1 VNNSRYLILIVILFL
16 FALPAYSQQSNEVQL
31 ANEYYGQGDYVKA
44 KKLYDELANDFRN
57 IPLIHNN
64 YYFLLI
70 ESQDF
75 NDANK
80 YIKRLIKKFPDNLY
94 YRLDYGLLLLASDGE
109 SRASEYFDNI
119 ISDIKFDTYLTSITA
134 DYFVNKKLT
143 QFAIKTFQESRKA
156 LKSPYSFSLEMANIY
171 RIMNSKDLMVEEYLN
186 YVSQNPSNLNYVK
199 NTLQS
204 LLAKPDELESLEEL
218 LYDKIQQNPE
228 SEIYGEL
235 LIWVNLQQKNFYGA
249 FVQAR
254 AIDRRLKSEGSRTLN
269 IGLIALDND
278 DYNNAI
284 KIFTYL
290 IKTYPGS
297 HNYILSKMYLIRS
310 YEKRVRNTYP
320 IDEREIRNLI
330 NDYNQFIAELGITR
344 NTLEALR
351 NKALLHAFYLD
362 EKDSAINIL
371 QKIIDTPRASPDIKA
386 QSKLDLGDIYLL
398 IGEPWESTLL
408 YSQVEKSNKDENLGY
423 TAKLKNA
430 KLSYY
435 KGDFQLAQ
443 EHLDI
448 LKEATTREIANDAM
462 SLSLLI
468 KDNTALDTAEIAMRR
483 YSEIELL
490 LFQNKTEHATAA
502 IDSMIKEYN
511 NHSLTD
517 ELIWLK
523 ADIETKLGHFE
534 ESISLLDIIIDNH
547 GTDILGDDA
556 FFKKA
561 DIVDRQ
567 LHNKEEAMDLYR
579 TFLTKYPG
587 SVFVAEAR
595 KRFRELRGDF
605 DKQEQLVN

>member
-1 VNNSRYLILIVILFL
+1 MNNSRYLILIVILFL

-204 LLAKPDELESLEEL
+204 LLAKPDELESLEKL

-490 LFQNKTEHATAA
+490 LFQNKTEHATTA

>member
-1 VNNSRYLILIVILFL
+1 
-16 FALPAYSQQSNEVQL
+16 
-31 ANEYYGQGDYVKA
+31 
-44 KKLYDELANDFRN
+44 
-57 IPLIHNN
+57 
-64 YYFLLI
+64 
-70 ESQDF
+70 
-75 NDANK
+75 
-80 YIKRLIKKFPDNLY
+80 
-94 YRLDYGLLLLASDGE
+94 
-109 SRASEYFDNI
+109 
-119 ISDIKFDTYLTSITA
+119 
-134 DYFVNKKLT
+134 
-143 QFAIKTFQESRKA
+143 
-156 LKSPYSFSLEMANIY
+156 
-171 RIMNSKDLMVEEYLN
+171 
-186 YVSQNPSNLNYVK
+186 
-199 NTLQS
+199 
-204 LLAKPDELESLEEL
+204 
-218 LYDKIQQNPE
+218 
-228 SEIYGEL
+228 
-235 LIWVNLQQKNFYGA
+235 
-249 FVQAR
+249 
-254 AIDRRLKSEGSRTLN
+254 
-269 IGLIALDND
+269 
-278 DYNNAI
+278 
-284 KIFTYL
+284 
-290 IKTYPGS
+290 
-297 HNYILSKMYLIRS
+297 
-310 YEKRVRNTYP
+310 
-320 IDEREIRNLI
+320 
-330 NDYNQFIAELGITR
+330 
-344 NTLEALR
+344 
-351 NKALLHAFYLD
+351 AFYLD
-362 EKDSAINIL
+362 EKDSAISIL
-371 QKIIDTPRASPDIKA
+371 QKIIETPRASPDIKA

-435 KGDFQLAQ
+435 KGDFQLAE

-490 LFQNKTEHATAA
+490 LFQNKAEQATAA
-502 IDSMIKEYN
+502 IDSMIKEYDD
-511 NHSLTD
+511 HSLTD

-523 ADIETKLGHFE
+523 ADIETKLGHFD
-534 ESISLLDIIIDNH
+534 ESILLLNRIIENY